1 MAFKDNLFAA
11 KDAIFGI
18 FEAFPKNKDFSVWR
32 RKEVGDESLMVYDEG
47 DDESDDFLE
56 MVPRVRLGN
65 SITLHT
71 VRLLHWIALCS

>member
-1 MAFKDNLFAA
+1 M
-11 KDAIFGI
+11 
-18 FEAFPKNKDFSVWR
+18 
-32 RKEVGDESLMVYDEG
+32 GDESLMVNNEG

-71 VRLLHWIALCS
+71 VLLLH